1 MKRLINIALP
11 VLVLYLLGV
20 QSVAATSNVP
30 KRDHLTP
37 QEADLVREAQLL
49 DQRIAVFI
57 HAVERRVV
65 LVTGEAS
72 SPGKKKQ
79 KEAEKWGEPPT
90 GTRAELL
97 GDIARILDEA
107 ITNIDDVAARE
118 DANQKVLQKALRAL
132 SQAANQFVV
141 ELQLLRDKTKGSDE
155 RDVLEQALESA
166 QEVIEAAGKL
176 PQETKAKNKS

>member
-79 KEAEKWGEPPT
+79 KEAEKWGEPPM

-141 ELQLLRDKTKGSDE
+141 ELQSLRDKTKGSDE